1 MNKMGEVIL
10 GYSKVS
16 GQRQIHIPK
25 AVQPFLNAKVGDLIQ
40 FTFENGKVTVQ
51 NRSGKIPKH

>member
-1 MNKMGEVIL
+1 MGTVLL
-10 GYSKVS
+10 GTAKVS